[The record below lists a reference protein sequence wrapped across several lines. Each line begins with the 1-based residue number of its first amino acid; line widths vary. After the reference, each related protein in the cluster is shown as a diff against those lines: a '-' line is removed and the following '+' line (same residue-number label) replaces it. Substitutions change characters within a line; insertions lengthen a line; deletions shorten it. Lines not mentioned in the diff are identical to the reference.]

1 MRIALLEDDIDQ
13 AALLRQWLSQ
23 AGHTV
28 SHFADAEPFLR
39 GIRHESFDLF
49 ILDWLLPTS
58 SGIHVLKQMRGREPD
73 GPPILFITAREDE
86 SSIVTALQAG
96 ADDYMIKPVR
106 RSETLARIAALTR
119 RRAGHQ
125 REALE
130 MAPYTFDLEEH
141 SLIVD
146 GKPIDLTEREFSLA
160 LFLFLRAGQI
170 VSRQHLL
177 EGVWGI
183 DNASLKTRTVDTHVS
198 RLRKKLGLGN
208 SERWRLKSIYQ
219 HGYRLEN
226 IDSTRLQ
233 E

>member
-49 ILDWLLPTS
+49 ILDWMLPKS
-58 SGIHVLKQMRGREPD
+58 SGMHVLKQMRGREPD

-86 SSIVTALQAG
+86 SSIVAALQAG

-119 RRAGHQ
+119 RRAGQQ
-125 REALE
+125 REPLQ

-141 SLIVD
+141 SLLLNGQPV
-146 GKPIDLTEREFSLA
+146 DLTEREFSLA
-160 LFLFLRAGQI
+160 LFLFLRVGQI

-198 RLRKKLGLGN
+198 RLRKKLGLGD
-208 SERWRLKSIYQ
+208 SERWRLRSIYQ
-219 HGYRLEN
+219 HGYRLE
-226 IDSTRLQ
+226 STESMTLQ